1 MKHESRAVNRLS
13 QIFLVTTLMIMA
25 VSFWPLQSL
34 AQDMIVTRHFSGLWE
49 QPEHENQGFTLHV
62 VHQISGERVAVAF
75 WFTYDANDQPTWF
88 IGQGPVSGDRID
100 MVLYQ
105 VTDVAF
111 LQPNNPDVNSAD
123 VVGSLVMIFDSC
135 SNGTAEYDT
144 NVAHIGSGSA
154 AIERYG
160 WILNTH
166 CSGGIS
172 DDTPANAPLS
182 EQRIP
187 LLPVNG
193 GNGSGHADFLERPDR
208 TEFSVEAEDLVD
220 GVYDI
225 FVGGIDRGDIVISM
239 GMGET
244 EYRSP
249 VEDGK
254 EPLNFD
260 PRGQVIEVH
269 SSQGAVLSSGD
280 VVFDDRSCDGSC
292 VGDGH
297 EGHHGGNHGG
307 GGQGGGGG
315 QDFGMMDIE
324 VELDNAG
331 VYPLASGDAKLEPR
345 AERTDFSVE
354 IEDVPVGNY
363 ELRIGGEIVGTIEA
377 VMMEGTVEGELEFR
391 VPVEPGKLLLDFDP
405 RGKMIEVLEGS
416 TIILNVLFPSS

>member
-1 MKHESRAVNRLS
+1 MLKKW
-13 QIFLVTTLMIMA
+13 IFVATVFFL
-25 VSFWPLQSL
+25 PLQAL
-34 AQDMIVTRHFSGLWE
+34 AQDTIVTRHFSGLWE

-88 IGQGPVSGDRID
+88 IGQGPVNGDRIE

-123 VVGSLVMIFDSC
+123 EVGSLVMIFDSC
-135 SNGTAEYDT
+135 ANGTAEYDT
-144 NVAHIGSGSA
+144 NVAHIGSGSV

-166 CSGGIS
+166 CSGGIA
-172 DDTPANAPLS
+172 DDTPAHAPIS
-182 EQRIP
+182 EQRVA

-193 GNGSGHADFLERPDR
+193 GSGSGHADFLERPDR
-208 TEFSVEAEDLVD
+208 TEFSVEVEDLSD

-225 FVGGIDRGDIVISM
+225 VVGGIDRGDVVVSV

-244 EYRSP
+244 EFRSP

-269 SSQGAVLSSGD
+269 DSQGAVLSSGD
-280 VVFDDRSCDGSC
+280 AVFDDRSCDGSC

-307 GGQGGGGG
+307 GGGHGGGSGG
-315 QDFGMMDIE
+315 GHNFGMMDIE
-324 VELDNAG
+324 VELENTG

-345 AERTDFSVE
+345 ADRTDFSVE
-354 IEDVPVGNY
+354 IEDVPVGGY
-363 ELRIGGEIVGTIEA
+363 DLRIGGEIIGTIQA
-377 VMMEGTVEGELEFR
+377 VMMMDGTVEGELEFR
-391 VPVEPGKLLLDFDP
+391 DPVEPGKLPLDFDP
-405 RGKMIEVLEGS
+405 RGEMIEVLEGS
-416 TIILNVLFPSS
+416 TVILSVLFPTN